1 MPSTTGG
8 MEMSIE
14 SQEEKK
20 DGGAEKVFKI
30 IMTKP
35 YRFELSEP
43 QKNKQRNPLQDISKS
58 ELKTTT

>member
-1 MPSTTGG
+1 MPSTTDG
-8 MEMSIE
+8 MEMSTE
-14 SQEEKK
+14 SQEKK

-43 QKNKQRNPLQDISKS
+43 QKNKQRNPLLDISKS
-58 ELKTTT
+58 KLKTTT